1 MGLLSNYLLLYYK
14 TPRLSSLK
22 QHTFF
27 FFFLAHGS
35 TIWQGS
41 ARAVHLWS
49 TKRQLGPLTWELQ
62 DSLPRWHAHIASKV
76 VLSVGWE
83 LSQDF
88 ELQGLVTFH
97 VVLSVGCLSFLAAW
111 WLGSQNECS
120 TKEPGSMVFYD
131 LASEVILHHFSHNH
145 KIEGGEV

>member
-1 MGLLSNYLLLYYK
+1 MN
-14 TPRLSSLK
+14 P
-22 QHTFF
+22 QF
-27 FFFLAHGS
+27 
-35 TIWQGS
+35 WQGS

-49 TKRQLGPLTWELQ
+49 TKHQLGQLTWELQ

-111 WLGSQNECS
+111 WLGS
-120 TKEPGSMVFYD
+120 
-131 LASEVILHHFSHNH
+131 
-145 KIEGGEV
+145 